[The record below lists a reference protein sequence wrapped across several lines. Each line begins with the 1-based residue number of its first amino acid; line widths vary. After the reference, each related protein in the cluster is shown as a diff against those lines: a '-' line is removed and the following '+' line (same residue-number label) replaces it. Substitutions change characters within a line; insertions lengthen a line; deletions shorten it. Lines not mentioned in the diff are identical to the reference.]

1 MVGEFPSLQGVMG
14 KIYAELSGEK
24 KEVALAIL
32 EHYLPTAAGGALPSS
47 HPGAILS
54 ISDKLDTLVGCFGVG
69 LIPTGTADPYA
80 LRRHTLGII
89 NILLDKK
96 YPLSLNDLCD
106 WSLGLLAQKVE
117 RPPDE
122 IKRDVLDFF
131 KGRMQNLLLSRALS
145 ADSVEAA
152 LSSGCDD
159 LVDLLERSQAV
170 HDLKKETEFEPL
182 AVAFKRVVNIS
193 RSHAPGPINPQLF
206 ESPVEHELYESYLSV
221 SQKALEMI
229 TRKNYPLALKELTS
243 LRNPV
248 DKFFEGVMVMA
259 PDEKI
264 RSNRLS
270 LLGNIAGLFFR
281 IGDFSKITTA

>member
-1 MVGEFPSLQGVMG
+1 
-14 KIYAELSGEK
+14 
-24 KEVALAIL
+24 
-32 EHYLPTAAGGALPSS
+32 
-47 HPGAILS
+47 
-54 ISDKLDTLVGCFGVG
+54 
-69 LIPTGTADPYA
+69 
-80 LRRHTLGII
+80 
-89 NILLDKK
+89 
-96 YPLSLNDLCD
+96 
-106 WSLGLLAQKVE
+106 
-117 RPPDE
+117 
-122 IKRDVLDFF
+122 
-131 KGRMQNLLLSRALS
+131 
-145 ADSVEAA
+145 
-152 LSSGCDD
+152 
-159 LVDLLERSQAV
+159 
-170 HDLKKETEFEPL
+170 
-182 AVAFKRVVNIS
+182 VVNIS